1 MAATPDSTKI
11 GLATEARMSVDR
23 SRGRLDKKSQDYFRR
38 REEAETDAANN
49 ASSEAA
55 RRAHQELADE
65 YAALLRRA

>member
-1 MAATPDSTKI
+1 MAATGDSTSS
-11 GLATEARMSVDR
+11 GPAMEARMPADE

-38 REEAETDAANN
+38 REEAEMDAAKN

-65 YAALLRRA
+65 YAALLRHA

>member
-1 MAATPDSTKI
+1 
-11 GLATEARMSVDR
+11 MSADE

-38 REEAETDAANN
+38 REEAEMDAAKN

-65 YAALLRRA
+65 YAALLRHA